1 MSIYLDY
8 NASTPVAPEVADAMQ
23 PYLRQGFGNPSSRHW
38 ASAGLQETLAAARE
52 QVAGLLGSAPNEIVF
67 TSGGSEATNH
77 ALKGA
82 YFTSGRRDAHLITTQ
97 IEHPATIETCR
108 FLERLGANVTYLPVD
123 GSGMATPAD
132 VRAAITADT
141 ILVSVMHANNETGT
155 ILPIAEIS
163 AIAREHGALM
173 HTDVA
178 QSAGKIPVDVGA
190 LGVDLLTLA
199 GHKLYAPK
207 GVGAL
212 FIRRGVG
219 IEPLIHGG
227 GQEAGQRSGTESI
240 VMAVA
245 LGTACALARE
255 RLDPAALGHTRD
267 YFWAKLQQSFGDG
280 IALNGHPDHRLPNTL
295 NVSFIGRDGSKLL
308 EALDGIA
315 ASTGSA
321 CHEDSVTMSPVLA
334 AMGLSDRVAMGAIR
348 FSVGYDTTTVE
359 IDEVIEMLKAV
370 VPSTA

>member
-52 QVAGLLGSAPNEIVF
+52 QVAALLGSAADEIVF

-82 YFTSGRRDAHLITTQ
+82 YFASGRRDAHLITTQ

-123 GSGMATPAD
+123 GSGMVTPVD

-155 ILPIAEIS
+155 IQPIAEIS
-163 AIAREHGALM
+163 AIAHEDGALM

-178 QSAGKIPVDVGA
+178 QSAGKIPVDVRA

-212 FIRRGVG
+212 FSRRGVG

-255 RLDPAALGHTRD
+255 RLDPAALGHIRD
-267 YFWAKLQQSFGDG
+267 YFWEKLQQRFGDG
-280 IALNGHPDHRLPNTL
+280 IVLNGHPDHRLPNTL
-295 NVSFIGRDGSKLL
+295 NVSFVGRVGSKLL

-348 FSVGYDTTTVE
+348 FSVGYDTTTAE
-359 IDEVIEMLKAV
+359 IDAV
-370 VPSTA
+370 VDAVTEAAPVSA